1 MDDTSKPDE
10 KMPEE
15 VKDEEVEQPQ
25 PEAQTKETPEH
36 IKEETKPQGSVT
48 EKVKPKEGMPEKK
61 GKPAKPEVKKELPK
75 RGPDFKYIVRIA
87 NTDINGEK
95 SLIYGLSTIKGIGRH
110 VSTMVADLA
119 GLDRMTKIGDLKD
132 DQIEKIKDILTKVN
146 KLGPK
151 WMLNHRKDY
160 ETKEDLHIIGVDI
173 DARLREEI
181 NIMKKIRSYKGV
193 RHEAG
198 LPVRGQRTRA
208 HGRVGLAMGVSRKI
222 IREAAA
228 SKEKEKEK
236 GKGKE

>member
-1 MDDTSKPDE
+1 LDDTSKPDE

-15 VKDEEVEQPQ
+15 VKDEEVEKPQ
-25 PEAQTKETPEH
+25 TEVQTKETPKD
-36 IKEETKPQGSVT
+36 IKEEAKPQEPAK
-48 EKVKPKEGMPEKK
+48 EKMKQKDGTQEKK
-61 GKPAKPEVKKELPK
+61 GKQGKPEIKKELPK

-95 SLIYGLSTIKGIGRH
+95 SLIHGLATVKGVGLH
-110 VSTMVADLA
+110 MSTMVADLA
-119 GLDRMTKIGDLKD
+119 GLDRMAKIGDLKD
-132 DQIEKIKDILTKVN
+132 DQVEKIKEVLGNIN

-160 ETKEDLHIIGVDI
+160 ETGADLHLIGVDI
-173 DARLREEI
+173 DTRLREEI

-208 HGRVGLAMGVSRKI
+208 HGRIGLAMGVSRKI
-222 IREAAA
+222 IKEAAA
-228 SKEKEKEK
+228 KDKDKEK
-236 GKGKE
+236 GKE

>member
-1 MDDTSKPDE
+1 LDDTSKPDE

-15 VKDEEVEQPQ
+15 VKDEEVEKPQ
-25 PEAQTKETPEH
+25 TEVQTKETPKD
-36 IKEETKPQGSVT
+36 IKEEAKPQEPAK
-48 EKVKPKEGMPEKK
+48 EKMKQKDGTQEKK
-61 GKPAKPEVKKELPK
+61 GKQGKPEIKKELPK

-95 SLIYGLSTIKGIGRH
+95 SLIHGLATVKGVGLH
-110 VSTMVADLA
+110 MSTMVADLA
-119 GLDRMTKIGDLKD
+119 GLDRMAKIGDLKD
-132 DQIEKIKDILTKVN
+132 DQIEKIKEVLGNIN

-160 ETKEDLHIIGVDI
+160 ETGADLHLIGVDI
-173 DARLREEI
+173 DTRLREEI

-208 HGRVGLAMGVSRKI
+208 HGRIGLAMGVSRKI
-222 IREAAA
+222 IKEAAA
-228 SKEKEKEK
+228 KDKDKEK
-236 GKGKE
+236 GKE

>member
-1 MDDTSKPDE
+1 LDDTSKPE
-10 KMPEE
+10 EEMPKE
-15 VKDEEVEQPQ
+15 VKDEKVEQPQ
-25 PEAQTKETPEH
+25 PEAQTKETPKES
-36 IKEETKPQGSVT
+36 KEETKPQEPIK

-61 GKPAKPEVKKELPK
+61 GKQGKPEIKKDLPK

-95 SLIYGLSTIKGIGRH
+95 SLIHGLATVKGVGLH
-110 VSTMVADLA
+110 MSTMVADLA
-119 GLDRMTKIGDLKD
+119 GLDRMAKIGDLKD
-132 DQIEKIKDILTKVN
+132 EQIEKIKDTLDKVN

-160 ETKEDLHIIGVDI
+160 ETGADLHLIGIEI
-173 DARLREEI
+173 DTRLREEI
-181 NIMKKIRSYKGV
+181 NIMKKIRSYRGV

-208 HGRVGLAMGVSRKI
+208 HGRIGLSLGVSRRVVK
-222 IREAAA
+222 EAAA

-236 GKGKE
+236 GK

>member
-15 VKDEEVEQPQ
+15 VKDEEVEKPQ
-25 PEAQTKETPEH
+25 TEVQTKETPKD
-36 IKEETKPQGSVT
+36 IKEEAKPQEPAK
-48 EKVKPKEGMPEKK
+48 EKMKQKDGTQEKK
-61 GKPAKPEVKKELPK
+61 GKQGKPEIKKELPK

-95 SLIYGLSTIKGIGRH
+95 SLIHGLATVKGVGLH
-110 VSTMVADLA
+110 MSTMVADLA
-119 GLDRMTKIGDLKD
+119 GLDRMAKIGDLKD
-132 DQIEKIKDILTKVN
+132 DQIEKIKEVLGNIN

-160 ETKEDLHIIGVDI
+160 ETGADLHLIGVDI
-173 DARLREEI
+173 DTRLREEI

-208 HGRVGLAMGVSRKI
+208 HGRIGLAMGVSRKI
-222 IREAAA
+222 IKEAAA
-228 SKEKEKEK
+228 KDKDKEK
-236 GKGKE
+236 GKE

>member
-15 VKDEEVEQPQ
+15 VKDEEVEKPQ
-25 PEAQTKETPEH
+25 TEVQTKETPKD
-36 IKEETKPQGSVT
+36 IKEEAKPQEPAK
-48 EKVKPKEGMPEKK
+48 EKMKQKDGTQEKK
-61 GKPAKPEVKKELPK
+61 GKQGKPEIKKELPK

-95 SLIYGLSTIKGIGRH
+95 SLIHGLATVKGVGLH
-110 VSTMVADLA
+110 MSTMVADLA
-119 GLDRMTKIGDLKD
+119 GLDRMAKIGDLKD
-132 DQIEKIKDILTKVN
+132 DQVEKIKEVLGNIN

-160 ETKEDLHIIGVDI
+160 ETGADLHLIGVDI
-173 DARLREEI
+173 DTRLREEI

-208 HGRVGLAMGVSRKI
+208 HGRIGLAMGVSRKI
-222 IREAAA
+222 IKEAAA
-228 SKEKEKEK
+228 KDKDKEK
-236 GKGKE
+236 GKE